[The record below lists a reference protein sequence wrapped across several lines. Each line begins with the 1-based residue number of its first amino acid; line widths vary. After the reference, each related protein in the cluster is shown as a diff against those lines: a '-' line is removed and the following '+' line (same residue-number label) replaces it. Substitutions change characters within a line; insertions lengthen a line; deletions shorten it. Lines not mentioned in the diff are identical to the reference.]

1 MKKFEEKLKK
11 TARHLGLTLNQM
23 PRNIAIIMDG
33 NGRWAKQKGLP
44 RAEGHREGGKTVE
57 KIAQCCVDFGI
68 ESLTLYSFSIENW
81 KRPQA
86 EVNALMHLYT
96 QYLIEIRTTLMKNN
110 VKLVH
115 LGRLAGLPAPVQNEL
130 TKTLEITDTNTGMI
144 LALALNY
151 GGRAEIID
159 ATLKIV
165 QEYKN
170 GKLRLR
176 DIDEQCVSQH
186 LYTAGLAEPDLLI
199 RTANEMRISNFLL
212 WQISYSEFY
221 VTKTLWPDFTKS
233 SLEKAILAYAKRN
246 RRFGTIKQADER
258 MSG

>member
-1 MKKFEEKLKK
+1 MKKPEEKLKK
-11 TARHLGLTLNQM
+11 TAKHLGLRPDQM
-23 PRNIAIIMDG
+23 PRHIAIIMDG
-33 NGRWAKQKGLP
+33 NGRWAKKKGLP
-44 RAEGHREGGKTVE
+44 RVEGHREGGKTVE

-81 KRPQA
+81 KRPQG
-86 EVNALMHLYT
+86 EVSALMHLYT
-96 QYLIEIRTTLMKNN
+96 QYLIEIRATLMKNN

-115 LGRLAGLPAPVQNEL
+115 LGRSAGLPAPVQNEL
-130 TKTLEITDTNTGMI
+130 RKTMEITDANTGMI

-151 GGRAEIID
+151 GGRTEIID
-159 ATLKIV
+159 ATIQIA
-165 QEYKN
+165 QEHKN

-176 DIDEQCVSQH
+176 DIDEQCVSRH

-221 VTKTLWPDFTKS
+221 VTKTLWPDFKKS
-233 SLEKAILAYAKRN
+233 SLENAILAYAKRN
-246 RRFGTIKQADER
+246 RRFGTVK
-258 MSG
+258 

>member
-1 MKKFEEKLKK
+1 MKKPEEKLKK
-11 TARHLGLTLNQM
+11 TAKRLGLRPNQM
-23 PRNIAIIMDG
+23 PRHIAIIMDG
-33 NGRWAKQKGLP
+33 NGRWAKRKGLP
-44 RAEGHREGGKTVE
+44 RVEGHREGGKTVE

-81 KRPQA
+81 KRPKG
-86 EVNALMHLYT
+86 EVSALMHLYT
-96 QYLIEIRTTLMKNN
+96 QYLIEIRATLMKNN

-115 LGRLAGLPAPVQNEL
+115 LGRSAGLPAPVQNEL
-130 TKTLEITDTNTGMI
+130 KKTMEITDANTGMI

-151 GGRAEIID
+151 SGRVEIID
-159 ATLKIV
+159 ATIQIA

-176 DIDEQCVSQH
+176 DINEQCVSRH

-221 VTKTLWPDFTKS
+221 VTKTLWPDFKKS
-233 SLEKAILAYAKRN
+233 SLENAILAYAKRN
-246 RRFGTIKQADER
+246 RRFGTVK
-258 MSG
+258 

>member
-1 MKKFEEKLKK
+1 MKKPEEKLKE
-11 TARHLGLTLNQM
+11 TAKRLCLRPDQM
-23 PRNIAIIMDG
+23 PRHIAIIMDG
-33 NGRWAKQKGLP
+33 NGRWAKKKGLP
-44 RAEGHREGGKTVE
+44 RAKGHREGGKTVE

-81 KRPQA
+81 KRPKG
-86 EVNALMHLYT
+86 EVSALMHLYT
-96 QYLIEIRTTLMKNN
+96 QYLIEIRATLMKNN

-115 LGRLAGLPAPVQNEL
+115 LGRSAGLPAPVQNEL
-130 TKTLEITDTNTGMI
+130 RKTMEITDANTGMI

-151 GGRAEIID
+151 GGRTEIID
-159 ATLKIV
+159 ATIQIA
-165 QEYKN
+165 QEHKK

-176 DIDEQCVSQH
+176 DIDEQCVSRH

-221 VTKTLWPDFTKS
+221 VTKTLWPDFKKS
-233 SLEKAILAYAKRN
+233 SLENAILAYAKRN
-246 RRFGTIKQADER
+246 RRFGTVK
-258 MSG
+258 

>member
-1 MKKFEEKLKK
+1 MKKPEEKLKK
-11 TARHLGLTLNQM
+11 TANRLGLRPDQI
-23 PRNIAIIMDG
+23 PRHIAIIMDG
-33 NGRWAKQKGLP
+33 NGRWAKKKGLP
-44 RAEGHREGGKTVE
+44 RVEGHRQGGKTVE
-57 KIAQCCVDFGI
+57 TIALTCVDFGI

-81 KRPQA
+81 KRPRG

-96 QYLIEIRTTLMKNN
+96 QYLIEIRATLMKNN

-115 LGRLAGLPAPVQNEL
+115 LGRSAGLPAPVQNEL
-130 TKTLEITDTNTGMI
+130 RKTMEITDANTGMI

-151 GGRAEIID
+151 GGRTEIID
-159 ATLKIV
+159 ATIQIA
-165 QEYKN
+165 QEHKN

-176 DIDEQCVSQH
+176 DIDEQCVSRH

-221 VTKTLWPDFTKS
+221 ITKTLWPDFKKS
-233 SLEKAILAYAKRN
+233 SLENAILAYAKRN
-246 RRFGTIKQADER
+246 RRFGTVK
-258 MSG
+258 

>member
-1 MKKFEEKLKK
+1 MKKPEEKLKK
-11 TARHLGLTLNQM
+11 TARHLGLTPNQM

-44 RAEGHREGGKTVE
+44 RVEGHREGGKTVE

-81 KRPQA
+81 KRPKA

-96 QYLIEIRTTLMKNN
+96 QYLIQIRSTLMKNN
-110 VKLVH
+110 VKLAH
-115 LGRLAGLPAPVQNEL
+115 LGRLAGLPAPVQKEL
-130 TKTLEITDTNTGMI
+130 TKTLEITDANTGMI

-159 ATLKIV
+159 ATLKIA
-165 QEYKN
+165 QEYKK

-176 DIDEQCVSQH
+176 DIDERCVSRH

-221 VTKTLWPDFTKS
+221 VTKTLWPDFKKS

-246 RRFGTIKQADER
+246 RRFGTIK
-258 MSG
+258 